1 MARRAFLRGAG
12 ALLPLPLL
20 ESMLPLTAVAD
31 PPAIRRWG
39 IFYFPMGCYR
49 DDFRVGADAAGLPVL
64 PEFLSGALGAVRGD
78 LLWINGLDNEQEGK
92 GGHETAAGTFLCCGD
107 MILPGPSFPKSADQI
122 VADQLAEHYR
132 IPSLVL
138 SGPGFQ
144 IAASCCRDVELGLN
158 HISWR
163 GGTTPA
169 AKLQDPRAVFDSVF
183 TADLSPEGIRQA
195 ALRRARR
202 RSILDFGR
210 NQARRLEL
218 SLIAPDRE
226 RLQAYFDSIREIERR
241 IDLAESDATMCA
253 PPGTPPE
260 GPSFEEHNQLMFDLS
275 FLAFQCNVTPV
286 VSFMMD
292 FEFSDRLLSIPGVSS
307 GHHGVSHHEDDGGK
321 IRQFQLIQ
329 AFYADR
335 FARFVERAKTV
346 RDVDGRTMLEN
357 SVFQLCSGMS
367 DGNDHLR
374 RELPMIIAGNGGGAV
389 RTGRVLEAD
398 RPLSDLYK
406 SIMRVMGASGP
417 DVDAFGDPGTD
428 LPLG

>member
-1 MARRAFLRGAG
+1 MKRRHFLRGAG
-12 ALLPLPLL
+12 ALLPLPIL
-20 ESMLPLTAVAD
+20 ETLMPSIAVAD
-31 PPAIRRWG
+31 PPPLRRWG

-49 DDFRVGADAAGLPVL
+49 DDFVASADAEGLPQL
-64 PEFLSGALGAVRGD
+64 PSFLETALGSVRSD
-78 LLWINGLDNEQEGK
+78 LLWINGLDNLQEGK

-107 MILPGPSFPKSADQI
+107 MVLPGPEFPKSADQI
-122 VADQLAEHYR
+122 VADQLSEHYAV
-132 IPSLVL
+132 PSLVL
-138 SGPGFQ
+138 SAPGFQ

-169 AKLQDPRAVFDSVF
+169 PKLQDPRAVFDSIFV
-183 TADLSPEGIRQA
+183 ADLSPEGIRQA

-241 IDLAESDATMCA
+241 IDLAETSTAMCTPPDA
-253 PPGTPPE
+253 PPE
-260 GPSFEEHNQLMFDLS
+260 GPSFEDHNQLMWDLA

-292 FEFSDRLLSIPGVSS
+292 FEFSDRLISIPGVSG
-307 GHHGVSHHEDDGGK
+307 GHHGISHHEDNGGK
-321 IRQFQLIQ
+321 IDQFRLIN
-329 AFYADR
+329 AFYAQR

-346 RDVDGRTMLEN
+346 RDPDGRTLLEN

-367 DGNDHLR
+367 DGNDHDR
-374 RELPMIIAGNGGGAV
+374 RNLPMVLAGNGGGAI
-389 RTGRVLEAD
+389 RTGRVIEAD
-398 RPLSDLYK
+398 RPLADLYR

-417 DVDAFGDPGTD
+417 DVDSFGDATTD